1 MVASIAMNRRN
12 LVPISIAF
20 VGIAVE
26 AIAIYLLAA
35 KRISTGVAVPL
46 IVAGMFLGFVPIFVV
61 ARRARR

>member
-1 MVASIAMNRRN
+1 MNRRN
-12 LVPISIAF
+12 VFPISLAI

-26 AIAIYLLAA
+26 AIAIYLLGA
-35 KRISTGVAVPL
+35 KRISMGVAAPL